1 MSYGRQGRHCGGM
14 ATSEQLARWVAAGL
28 IDSGQADRIKAFEA
42 TRVDR
47 EPPATQAAPGAGRVP
62 VIAEA
67 MGYVGVTVVLVAGLL
82 TAEPAWPRW
91 STGLRLTLIAAV
103 TVALAVAG
111 AAVPAE
117 RDPVWRRLRGLAWL
131 LSVVGLAL
139 FAAGLADWVWHL
151 SDQHVG
157 LVTAGAATAY
167 SLVLWLRHT
176 IVPQHLALFV
186 AVTSLTGVVIA
197 EPDVPSWWP
206 GIGIWLVSATW
217 LIAGSRGWLRPV
229 AAALPVAGV
238 GMLVG
243 SELVIDAAGFRSQ
256 EAVIAIGYLFGF
268 AAVGGLLS
276 AGIRLHR
283 IGPLVV
289 SAVGILYFLPEAA
302 RRYLPGSFAIPVAV
316 FAVGVLLV
324 ALAVRLSRWR
334 TGHAPA
340 GLRGG

>member
-1 MSYGRQGRHCGGM
+1 M

-42 TRVDR
+42 TRVGR
-47 EPPATQAAPGAGRVP
+47 EPPAVQAASATRRVP

-67 MGYVGVTVVLVAGLL
+67 VGYVGVTIVLVAGLL
-82 TAEPAWPRW
+82 AAEPAWPHW
-91 STGLRLTLIAAV
+91 STGLRLMLIAAATAV
-103 TVALAVAG
+103 LAVAG
-111 AAVPAE
+111 AAVPAG

-139 FAAGLADWVWHL
+139 FAAGFADWVWHL
-151 SDQHVG
+151 GDQHVA

-167 SLVLWLRHT
+167 SLMLWLRHP

-186 AVTSLTGVVIA
+186 AATSLTGVVIA
-197 EPDVPSWWP
+197 EPGVPSWWP
-206 GIGIWLVSATW
+206 GVGVWLVSATW
-217 LIAGSRGWLRPV
+217 LIAGCRGWLRPV
-229 AAALPVAGV
+229 AAALPAAGA
-238 GMLVG
+238 GMLAG
-243 SELVIDAAGFRSQ
+243 SELVIDVAESGSQ
-256 EAVIAIGYLFGF
+256 DAVIAIGYLLAF
-268 AAVGGLLS
+268 AAIGGLLG

-289 SAVGILYFLPEAA
+289 SAVGIVYFLPETA

-324 ALAVRLSRWR
+324 ALAVRLGRWR
-334 TGHAPA
+334 TGYSSA
-340 GLRGG
+340 GERAGQG

>member
-1 MSYGRQGRHCGGM
+1 L
-14 ATSEQLARWVAAGL
+14 LA
-28 IDSGQADRIKAFEA
+28 
-42 TRVDR
+42 
-47 EPPATQAAPGAGRVP
+47 
-62 VIAEA
+62 
-67 MGYVGVTVVLVAGLL
+67 
-82 TAEPAWPRW
+82 AEPAWPHW
-91 STGLRLTLIAAV
+91 PAGLRLTLIAAV

-111 AAVPAE
+111 AAVPAG
-117 RDPVWRRLRGLAWL
+117 RDPVWRRLRGLAWV

-167 SLVLWLRHT
+167 SLMLWLRHT

-186 AVTSLTGVVIA
+186 AVASLTGVVIA
-197 EPDVPSWWP
+197 EPGVPSWWP
-206 GIGIWLVSATW
+206 GIGVWLVSAAW

-229 AAALPVAGV
+229 AAALLVAGV

-243 SELVIDAAGFRSQ
+243 SELVIDAAEFRSQ
-256 EAVIAIGYLFGF
+256 EAVIAIGYLLAF
-268 AAVGGLLS
+268 AAVGGLLG
-276 AGIRLHR
+276 AGIRLRR

-316 FAVGVLLV
+316 FAAGVLLV
-324 ALAVRLSRWR
+324 ALAARLARWR
-334 TGHAPA
+334 TGHASA
-340 GLRGG
+340 GERGVQG

>member
-1 MSYGRQGRHCGGM
+1 M
-14 ATSEQLARWVAAGL
+14 ATSEQVARWVAAGL
-28 IDSGQADRIKAFEA
+28 IDSGQADRIEAFEA
-42 TRVDR
+42 ARVDR
-47 EPPATQAAPGAGRVP
+47 EPPATQAAPVTRRVP

-67 MGYVGVTVVLVAGLL
+67 VGYVGVAIVLVAGLL
-82 TAEPAWPRW
+82 AAEPAWPHW

-111 AAVPAE
+111 AAVPAG
-117 RDPVWRRLRGLAWL
+117 RDPVWRRLRGVAWV

-167 SLVLWLRHT
+167 SLMLWLRHT

-197 EPDVPSWWP
+197 EPGVPSWWP
-206 GIGIWLVSATW
+206 GIGVWLVSATW
-217 LIAGSRGWLRPV
+217 LIGGSRGWLRPV
-229 AAALPVAGV
+229 AAALAVAGV
-238 GMLVG
+238 GMLAG
-243 SELVIDAAGFRSQ
+243 SELVIDAAESRSQ
-256 EAVIAIGYLFGF
+256 EAVIAIGYLLAF
-268 AAVGGLLS
+268 AAVGGLLG

-289 SAVGILYFLPEAA
+289 SAAGILYFLPEAA

-316 FAVGVLLV
+316 FAVGVFLV
-324 ALAVRLSRWR
+324 ALAVRLARWR
-334 TGHAPA
+334 TGYSSA
-340 GLRGG
+340 GSRAGQE